1 MPWFKKN
8 LRQWLNRFSLRA
20 CFLTLFFSG
29 YSKKAPG
36 TIGSLVALLLGLP
49 ILIFSANT
57 LFLAAILIGLIAIA
71 QIDKEEE
78 ESKIHDSSY
87 IVIDELVGMWLAMAI
102 SGLSLAGVILSFIF
116 FRIYDI
122 TKPSLIGKIDKE
134 VKGGLGVVADDAL
147 AGVLAGLSV
156 LLAINILGFFN
167 IKL

>member
-1 MPWFKKN
+1 MDK
-8 LRQWLNRFSLRA
+8 FSLRA

-49 ILIFSANT
+49 VLIFSANT
-57 LFLAAILIGLIAIA
+57 LFLGAIFVGLIAIA

-147 AGVLAGLSV
+147 AGVLAGLSA
-156 LLAINILGFFN
+156 LLVISVLGFFN
-167 IKL
+167 IKF

>member
-1 MPWFKKN
+1 MDK
-8 LRQWLNRFSLRA
+8 FSLRA

-57 LFLAAILIGLIAIA
+57 LFLGAIFVGLIAIA

-78 ESKIHDSSY
+78 ETKRHDSSY

-147 AGVLAGLSV
+147 AGVLAGLSA
-156 LLAINILGFFN
+156 LLVIHILGFFN

>member
-1 MPWFKKN
+1 MDK
-8 LRQWLNRFSLRA
+8 FSLRM

-29 YSKKAPG
+29 YFKKAPG

-57 LFLAAILIGLIAIA
+57 LFLGAVFVGLIAIA

-78 ESKIHDSSY
+78 ETKRHDSSY
-87 IVIDELVGMWLAMAI
+87 IVIDELVGMWLAMAV
-102 SGLSLAGVILSFIF
+102 SGLSLAGVVLSFIF

-147 AGVLAGLSV
+147 AGVLAGLSA
-156 LLAINILGFFN
+156 LLVINVLGFFN
-167 IKL
+167 IKF

>member
-1 MPWFKKN
+1 M
-8 LRQWLNRFSLRA
+8 
-20 CFLTLFFSG
+20 
-29 YSKKAPG
+29 
-36 TIGSLVALLLGLP
+36 LLGLP
-49 ILIFSANT
+49 VLIFSANT
-57 LFLAAILIGLIAIA
+57 LFLGAIFIGLIAIA

-102 SGLSLAGVILSFIF
+102 SGLSLAGVVLSFVF

-122 TKPSLIGKIDKE
+122 AKPSLIGKIDKE

>member
-1 MPWFKKN
+1 MNKFG
-8 LRQWLNRFSLRA
+8 LRA

-57 LFLAAILIGLIAIA
+57 LFLAAVLIGLIAIA

-156 LLAINILGFFN
+156 LLTINILGFFN

>member
-1 MPWFKKN
+1 MDK
-8 LRQWLNRFSLRA
+8 FSLRA

-49 ILIFSANT
+49 VLIFSANT
-57 LFLAAILIGLIAIA
+57 LFLAAVLIGLIAIA

-122 TKPSLIGKIDKE
+122 TKPSFIGKIDKE

-156 LLAINILGFFN
+156 LLILGFFN

>member
-1 MPWFKKN
+1 MDK
-8 LRQWLNRFSLRA
+8 FSLRT

-49 ILIFSANT
+49 VLIFSANT
-57 LFLAAILIGLIAIA
+57 LFLGAIFIGLIAIA

-78 ESKIHDSSY
+78 ETKRHDSSY

-147 AGVLAGLSV
+147 AGVLAGLSA
-156 LLAINILGFFN
+156 LLVISVLGFFN

>member
-1 MPWFKKN
+1 MDK
-8 LRQWLNRFSLRA
+8 FSLRA

-49 ILIFSANT
+49 VLIFSANT
-57 LFLAAILIGLIAIA
+57 LFLGAIFVGLIAIA

-147 AGVLAGLSV
+147 AGVLAGLSA
-156 LLAINILGFFN
+156 LLVINVLGFFN

>member
-1 MPWFKKN
+1 MDK
-8 LRQWLNRFSLRA
+8 FSLRM

-49 ILIFSANT
+49 ILAFSANT
-57 LFLAAILIGLIAIA
+57 LFLGAVFVGLITIA

-78 ESKIHDSSY
+78 ETKRHDSSY
-87 IVIDELVGMWLAMAI
+87 IVIDELVGMWLAMAV
-102 SGLSLAGVILSFIF
+102 SGLSLVGVVLSFIF

-122 TKPSLIGKIDKE
+122 TKPSLIGRIDKE

-147 AGVLAGLSV
+147 AGILAGLST
-156 LLAINILGFFN
+156 LLVISILGFFN
-167 IKL
+167 IKF

>member
-1 MPWFKKN
+1 MDKFG
-8 LRQWLNRFSLRA
+8 LRA
-20 CFLTLFFSG
+20 SFLTLFFSG

-49 ILIFSANT
+49 VLIFSANT
-57 LFLAAILIGLIAIA
+57 LFLGAIFIGLIAIA
-71 QIDKEEE
+71 QIDKEEK

-102 SGLSLAGVILSFIF
+102 SGLSLAGVVLSFIF

-156 LLAINILGFFN
+156 LLVIHILGFFN

>member
-1 MPWFKKN
+1 MDK
-8 LRQWLNRFSLRA
+8 FSLRA

-57 LFLAAILIGLIAIA
+57 LFLGAVFVGLIAIA

-78 ESKIHDSSY
+78 ETKRHDSSY

-102 SGLSLAGVILSFIF
+102 SGLSLAGVVLSFIF

-156 LLAINILGFFN
+156 LLVISILGFFN

>member
-1 MPWFKKN
+1 MDK
-8 LRQWLNRFSLRA
+8 FSLRA

-57 LFLAAILIGLIAIA
+57 LFLGAIFIGLIAIA

-78 ESKIHDSSY
+78 ETKRHDSSY

-156 LLAINILGFFN
+156 LLVIHILGFFN
-167 IKL
+167 IKF

>member
-1 MPWFKKN
+1 MDK
-8 LRQWLNRFSLRA
+8 FSLRA

-57 LFLAAILIGLIAIA
+57 LFLGAIFIGLIAIA

-102 SGLSLAGVILSFIF
+102 SGLSLAGVVLSFIF

-122 TKPSLIGKIDKE
+122 TKPSLIGRIDKE

-147 AGVLAGLSV
+147 AGVLAGLSA
-156 LLAINILGFFN
+156 LLVINVLGFFN

>member
-1 MPWFKKN
+1 MDKFGW
-8 LRQWLNRFSLRA
+8 RA

-57 LFLAAILIGLIAIA
+57 LFLGAIFVGLIAIT

-78 ESKIHDSSY
+78 ETKRHDSSY

-102 SGLSLAGVILSFIF
+102 SELSLVGVILSFIF

-147 AGVLAGLSV
+147 AGVLAGLSA
-156 LLAINILGFFN
+156 LLVINILGFFN
-167 IKL
+167 IKF

>member
-1 MPWFKKN
+1 MNK
-8 LRQWLNRFSLRA
+8 FSLRT

-49 ILIFSANT
+49 VLIFSANT

-102 SGLSLAGVILSFIF
+102 SGLSLVGVVLSFIF

-156 LLAINILGFFN
+156 LLVINILGFFN

>member
-1 MPWFKKN
+1 M
-8 LRQWLNRFSLRA
+8 
-20 CFLTLFFSG
+20 
-29 YSKKAPG
+29 
-36 TIGSLVALLLGLP
+36 LLGLP
-49 ILIFSANT
+49 VLIFSANT
-57 LFLAAILIGLIAIA
+57 LFLGAVFIGLIAIA

-102 SGLSLAGVILSFIF
+102 SGLSLAGVVLSFIF

-147 AGVLAGLSV
+147 AGVLAGLSA
-156 LLAINILGFFN
+156 LLVIHILGFFN

>member
-1 MPWFKKN
+1 MNK
-8 LRQWLNRFSLRA
+8 FSLRA

-49 ILIFSANT
+49 VLIFSANT
-57 LFLAAILIGLIAIA
+57 LFLAAVFIGLIAIA

-102 SGLSLAGVILSFIF
+102 SGLSLAGVVLSFIF

-134 VKGGLGVVADDAL
+134 IKGGLGVVADDAL

>member
-1 MPWFKKN
+1 MDK
-8 LRQWLNRFSLRA
+8 FSLRA

-57 LFLAAILIGLIAIA
+57 LFLGAIFIGLIAIT

-78 ESKIHDSSY
+78 ESKRHDSSY

-102 SGLSLAGVILSFIF
+102 SGLSLAGVVLSFIF

-147 AGVLAGLSV
+147 AGVLAGLSA
-156 LLAINILGFFN
+156 LLVINILGFFN
-167 IKL
+167 IKF

>member
-1 MPWFKKN
+1 MGK
-8 LRQWLNRFSLRA
+8 FSLRA

-57 LFLAAILIGLIAIA
+57 LFLGAVFVGLIAIA

-78 ESKIHDSSY
+78 ETKIHDSSY

-102 SGLSLAGVILSFIF
+102 SGLSLAGVVLSFIF

-122 TKPSLIGKIDKE
+122 TKPSLIGRIDKE

-147 AGVLAGLSV
+147 AGVLAGLSA
-156 LLAINILGFFN
+156 LLVISVLGFFN
-167 IKL
+167 IKF

>member
-1 MPWFKKN
+1 MDK
-8 LRQWLNRFSLRA
+8 FSLRA

-49 ILIFSANT
+49 VLIFSANT
-57 LFLAAILIGLIAIA
+57 LFLGAIFVGLIAIT

-78 ESKIHDSSY
+78 ETKRHDSSY
-87 IVIDELVGMWLAMAI
+87 IVIDELVGMWIAMAI
-102 SGLSLAGVILSFIF
+102 SGLSLAGVVLSFIF

-147 AGVLAGLSV
+147 AGVLAGLSA
-156 LLAINILGFFN
+156 LLVIHILGFFN

>member
-1 MPWFKKN
+1 M
-8 LRQWLNRFSLRA
+8 
-20 CFLTLFFSG
+20 
-29 YSKKAPG
+29 
-36 TIGSLVALLLGLP
+36 LLGLP

-57 LFLAAILIGLIAIA
+57 LFLGAIFIGLIAIA

-102 SGLSLAGVILSFIF
+102 SGLSLAGVVLSFIF

-147 AGVLAGLSV
+147 AGVLAGLSA
-156 LLAINILGFFN
+156 LLVIHILGFFN
-167 IKL
+167 IKF

>member
-1 MPWFKKN
+1 M
-8 LRQWLNRFSLRA
+8 
-20 CFLTLFFSG
+20 
-29 YSKKAPG
+29 
-36 TIGSLVALLLGLP
+36 LLGLP
-49 ILIFSANT
+49 VLIFSANT

-102 SGLSLAGVILSFIF
+102 SGLSLVGVVLSFIF

>member
-1 MPWFKKN
+1 MNK
-8 LRQWLNRFSLRA
+8 FSLRA

-49 ILIFSANT
+49 VLIFSANT
-57 LFLAAILIGLIAIA
+57 LFLAAVLIGLIAIA

-78 ESKIHDSSY
+78 ESKIHDSPY

-147 AGVLAGLSV
+147 AGVLAGLSA

>member
-1 MPWFKKN
+1 MDK
-8 LRQWLNRFSLRA
+8 FSLRA

-49 ILIFSANT
+49 VLIFSANT
-57 LFLAAILIGLIAIA
+57 LFLGAVFIGLIAIA

-78 ESKIHDSSY
+78 ETKRHDSSY

-102 SGLSLAGVILSFIF
+102 GGLSLAGVILSFIF

-147 AGVLAGLSV
+147 AGILAGLSA
-156 LLAINILGFFN
+156 LLVIHILGFFN
-167 IKL
+167 IKF

>member
-1 MPWFKKN
+1 MDK
-8 LRQWLNRFSLRA
+8 FSLRA

-29 YSKKAPG
+29 YFKKAPG
-36 TIGSLVALLLGLP
+36 TIGSFVALLLGLP

-57 LFLAAILIGLIAIA
+57 LFLAAVLIGLIAIA

-102 SGLSLAGVILSFIF
+102 SGLSLAGVVLSFIF

-134 VKGGLGVVADDAL
+134 IKGGLGVVADDAL
-147 AGVLAGLSV
+147 AGILAGLSA
-156 LLAINILGFFN
+156 LLVINILGFFN

>member
-1 MPWFKKN
+1 MNKFN
-8 LRQWLNRFSLRA
+8 LRA

-57 LFLAAILIGLIAIA
+57 LFLAAVLIGLIAIT

-102 SGLSLAGVILSFIF
+102 SGLSLVGVILSFIF

>member
-1 MPWFKKN
+1 M
-8 LRQWLNRFSLRA
+8 
-20 CFLTLFFSG
+20 
-29 YSKKAPG
+29 
-36 TIGSLVALLLGLP
+36 LLGLP
-49 ILIFSANT
+49 VLIFSANT
-57 LFLAAILIGLIAIA
+57 LFLAAVLIGLIAIA

-102 SGLSLAGVILSFIF
+102 SGLSLVGVVLSFIF

-156 LLAINILGFFN
+156 LLVISILGFFN

>member
-1 MPWFKKN
+1 M
-8 LRQWLNRFSLRA
+8 
-20 CFLTLFFSG
+20 
-29 YSKKAPG
+29 
-36 TIGSLVALLLGLP
+36 LLGLP

-57 LFLAAILIGLIAIA
+57 LFLGAIFVGLIAIA

-78 ESKIHDSSY
+78 ESKRHDSSY

-147 AGVLAGLSV
+147 AGVLAGLSA
-156 LLAINILGFFN
+156 LLVINILGFFN
-167 IKL
+167 IKF

>member
-1 MPWFKKN
+1 M
-8 LRQWLNRFSLRA
+8 
-20 CFLTLFFSG
+20 
-29 YSKKAPG
+29 
-36 TIGSLVALLLGLP
+36 LLGLP

-134 VKGGLGVVADDAL
+134 VNGGLGVVADDAL

-156 LLAINILGFFN
+156 LLVINILGFFN

>member
-1 MPWFKKN
+1 MDK
-8 LRQWLNRFSLRA
+8 FSLRA

-49 ILIFSANT
+49 VLIFSANT
-57 LFLAAILIGLIAIA
+57 LFLGAIFIGLIAIA

-78 ESKIHDSSY
+78 ETKRHDSSY
-87 IVIDELVGMWLAMAI
+87 IVIDELVGMWLAMAV

-147 AGVLAGLSV
+147 AGVLAGLSA
-156 LLAINILGFFN
+156 LLVIHILGFFN

>member
-1 MPWFKKN
+1 MDK
-8 LRQWLNRFSLRA
+8 FSLRA

-49 ILIFSANT
+49 VLIFSANT
-57 LFLAAILIGLIAIA
+57 LFLGAIFVGLIAIA

-102 SGLSLAGVILSFIF
+102 SGLSLAGVVLSFIF

-122 TKPSLIGKIDKE
+122 TKPSLIGKIDKK

-156 LLAINILGFFN
+156 LLVINILGFFN

>member
-1 MPWFKKN
+1 MDK
-8 LRQWLNRFSLRA
+8 FSLRA

-49 ILIFSANT
+49 VLIFSANT

-102 SGLSLAGVILSFIF
+102 SGLSLAGVVLSFIF

-147 AGVLAGLSV
+147 AGILAGLSV
-156 LLAINILGFFN
+156 LLVIHILGFFN

>member
-1 MPWFKKN
+1 M
-8 LRQWLNRFSLRA
+8 
-20 CFLTLFFSG
+20 
-29 YSKKAPG
+29 
-36 TIGSLVALLLGLP
+36 LLGLP

-57 LFLAAILIGLIAIA
+57 LFLGAIFIGLIAIT

-102 SGLSLAGVILSFIF
+102 SGLSLAGVVLSFIF
-116 FRIYDI
+116 FRVYDI
-122 TKPSLIGKIDKE
+122 TKPSLIGRIDKE

-147 AGVLAGLSV
+147 AGVLAGLSA
-156 LLAINILGFFN
+156 LLVIHILGFFN

>member
-1 MPWFKKN
+1 MDKFG
-8 LRQWLNRFSLRA
+8 LRA

-49 ILIFSANT
+49 VLIFSANT
-57 LFLAAILIGLIAIA
+57 LFLGAVFIGLIAIT

-102 SGLSLAGVILSFIF
+102 SGLSLAGVVLSFIF

-134 VKGGLGVVADDAL
+134 IKGGLGVVADDAL
-147 AGVLAGLSV
+147 AGVLAGLST
-156 LLAINILGFFN
+156 LLVINILGFFN

>member
-1 MPWFKKN
+1 M
-8 LRQWLNRFSLRA
+8 
-20 CFLTLFFSG
+20 
-29 YSKKAPG
+29 
-36 TIGSLVALLLGLP
+36 LLGLP
-49 ILIFSANT
+49 VLIFSANT
-57 LFLAAILIGLIAIA
+57 LFLGAIFIGLIAIT

-78 ESKIHDSSY
+78 ETKRHDSSY

-102 SGLSLAGVILSFIF
+102 SGLSLAGVVLSFIF

-147 AGVLAGLSV
+147 AGVLAGLSA
-156 LLAINILGFFN
+156 LLVINVLGFFN

>member
-1 MPWFKKN
+1 M
-8 LRQWLNRFSLRA
+8 
-20 CFLTLFFSG
+20 
-29 YSKKAPG
+29 
-36 TIGSLVALLLGLP
+36 LLGLP
-49 ILIFSANT
+49 VLAFSANT
-57 LFLAAILIGLIAIA
+57 LFLGAVFIGLIAIA

-102 SGLSLAGVILSFIF
+102 SGLSLAGVVLSFIF

-147 AGVLAGLSV
+147 AGILAGLSA
-156 LLAINILGFFN
+156 LLVIHILGIFN

>member
-1 MPWFKKN
+1 MDK
-8 LRQWLNRFSLRA
+8 FSLRA

-49 ILIFSANT
+49 VLIFSANT
-57 LFLAAILIGLIAIA
+57 LFLGAVFVGLIAIT

-102 SGLSLAGVILSFIF
+102 SGLSLAGVVLSFIF

-122 TKPSLIGKIDKE
+122 TKPSLIGRIDKE

-147 AGVLAGLSV
+147 AGVLAGLSA
-156 LLAINILGFFN
+156 LLVIHILGFFN

>member
-1 MPWFKKN
+1 MNK
-8 LRQWLNRFSLRA
+8 FSLRA

-49 ILIFSANT
+49 VLIFSANT
-57 LFLAAILIGLIAIA
+57 LFLAAVLIGLIAIA

-134 VKGGLGVVADDAL
+134 IKGGLGVVADDAL
-147 AGVLAGLSV
+147 AGVLAGLSA
-156 LLAINILGFFN
+156 LLVINILGFFN

>member
-1 MPWFKKN
+1 MDK
-8 LRQWLNRFSLRA
+8 FSLRA

-57 LFLAAILIGLIAIA
+57 LFLGAIFVGLIAIT

-78 ESKIHDSSY
+78 ETKRHDSSY

-147 AGVLAGLSV
+147 AGVLAGLSA
-156 LLAINILGFFN
+156 LLIIHILGFFN